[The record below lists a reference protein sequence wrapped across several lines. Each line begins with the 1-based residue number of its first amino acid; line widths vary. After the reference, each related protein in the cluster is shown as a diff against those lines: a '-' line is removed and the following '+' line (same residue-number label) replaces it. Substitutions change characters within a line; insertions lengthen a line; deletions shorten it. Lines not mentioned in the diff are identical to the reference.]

1 VTLTGTDAVLL
12 VCLGLLVLIGWWLI
26 ITGPDVA
33 ETPIYALMA
42 AGAVQVALHPGT
54 LSRASIG
61 LLIAGLL
68 LALVSLGIYELT
80 RRQLSTF
87 LAAGRFPEVNWR
99 TLAALSLWIT
109 GAGCVI
115 TAVHPLFG
123 FSLAAGVVAW
133 VCWVLPRPA
142 RVIRTHVTIE
152 IRCEPSAAFDVVG
165 DPRRMGSYI
174 DGLEVE
180 APANREVGVGYR
192 YHSRFRS
199 KGGYVFEDDQE
210 VVEYHPGRLIKSKV
224 LGRPDT
230 GTSSVEL
237 APAGTRV
244 IHDFESVVSPEQAL
258 LGLRRKVIRRAIDLR
273 KDAYKRL
280 RELLEAPPG
289 SPSTQP
295 PV

>member
-1 VTLTGTDAVLL
+1 
-12 VCLGLLVLIGWWLI
+12 
-26 ITGPDVA
+26 
-33 ETPIYALMA
+33 
-42 AGAVQVALHPGT
+42 
-54 LSRASIG
+54 
-61 LLIAGLL
+61 
-68 LALVSLGIYELT
+68 
-80 RRQLSTF
+80 
-87 LAAGRFPEVNWR
+87 
-99 TLAALSLWIT
+99 
-109 GAGCVI
+109 
-115 TAVHPLFG
+115 
-123 FSLAAGVVAW
+123 
-133 VCWVLPRPA
+133 
-142 RVIRTHVTIE
+142 
-152 IRCEPSAAFDVVG
+152 
-165 DPRRMGSYI
+165 
-174 DGLEVE
+174 
-180 APANREVGVGYR
+180 
-192 YHSRFRS
+192 
-199 KGGYVFEDDQE
+199 VFEDDQE

>member
-1 VTLTGTDAVLL
+1 